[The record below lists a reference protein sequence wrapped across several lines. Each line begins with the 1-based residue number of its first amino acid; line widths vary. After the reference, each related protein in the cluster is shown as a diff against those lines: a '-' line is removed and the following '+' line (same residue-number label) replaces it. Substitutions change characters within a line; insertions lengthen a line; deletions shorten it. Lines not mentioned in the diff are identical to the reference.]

1 MSDGCFLIGVLI
13 QGTVGT
19 VVTIFSI
26 LSLVVIFWCFKVSL
40 LFGLVSLVISELMP
54 LIILI
59 ELILNR

>member
-1 MSDGCFLIGVLI
+1 MSDGSFLIGVLI

>member
-1 MSDGCFLIGVLI
+1 MSDGRFYTSVLI

-19 VVTIFSI
+19 LVTIFSI

-40 LFGLVSLVISELMP
+40 LFGLVSLVISESMP